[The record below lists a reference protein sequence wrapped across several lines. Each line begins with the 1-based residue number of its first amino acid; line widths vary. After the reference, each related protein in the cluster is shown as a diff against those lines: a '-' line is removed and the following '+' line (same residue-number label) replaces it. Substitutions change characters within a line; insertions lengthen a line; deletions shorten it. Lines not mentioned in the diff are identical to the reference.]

1 MFKDFCHQVETKV
14 SCTSVYHP

>member
-14 SCTSVYHP
+14 FCTSVYHP